1 MSEAVLNP
9 DTDSDAPE
17 SVPES
22 LDAAPTKQGFFL
34 SDWWLFGSMALCSAA
49 ALIVSFV
56 LSVDAWLLAK
66 EPDTVLSCDVNS
78 WMSCGSVAKTWQ
90 ATLVGFPN
98 AYWGI
103 LFETVV
109 LCVAIA
115 KLMGSQ
121 FSRLFMF
128 FLQGFYTFA
137 IVFALWLF
145 YQSAF
150 VIHIFCPLCLVIT
163 VTTIMEWF
171 DLFRVNIRDK
181 GLYLPASWRPA
192 LEKAVSYN
200 LDMLAAFL
208 MLVGLAM
215 VIVINYGQY
224 FFR

>member
-1 MSEAVLNP
+1 MGDEPPPTSPSNGYNAQDYADV
-9 DTDSDAPE
+9 DAGLIPK
-17 SVPES
+17 S
-22 LDAAPTKQGFFL
+22 FFL
-34 SDWWLFGSMALCSAA
+34 SDLWLFGSMALCSAL
-49 ALIVSFV
+49 ALLVSFI
-56 LSVDAWLLAK
+56 LSVDSWLIAS
-66 EPDTVLSCDVNS
+66 EPDLVLNCDINS
-78 WMSCGSVAKTWQ
+78 YMSCGAVAKTWQ

-98 AYWGI
+98 AFWGI

-128 FLQGFYTFA
+128 FLQGFYTLA

-163 VTTIMEWF
+163 VTTILEWF
-171 DLFRVNIRDK
+171 DLFRVNIRDQ
-181 GLYLPASWRPA
+181 GLYMPAGLRKK
-192 LEKAVSYN
+192 LETAVSYN
-200 LDMLAAFL
+200 LDMLMAFL

-215 VIVINYGQY
+215 VIIIKYGKY
-224 FFR
+224 FFN